1 MWQGFIGLL
10 SCVFAAWLC
19 LGSGASAGA
28 GAAISSDGRYQVFI
42 KPLVKGAADGT
53 GAEAIVL
60 VDKNTG
66 TERQLLVSRFD
77 DDYKQNLTN
86 LDTPL
91 FSLDGGFVY
100 VTSNDASPY
109 RSAVHQINLRTGKAR
124 FVTTGTA
131 LSVIRTG
138 PYRGFLMIQRHK
150 QARPPENGTINPVFV
165 VRPDGMLEFLVP
177 GSENEYGELAVAP
190 WLAKRGWHAW

>member
-1 MWQGFIGLL
+1 MRLGLMTLL
-10 SCVFAAWLC
+10 SCVLVATFGL
-19 LGSGASAGA
+19 SSTASARTGS
-28 GAAISSDGRYQVFI
+28 AISADGKYQVFI
-42 KPLVKGAADGT
+42 KPLGDGAADGNS
-53 GAEAIVL
+53 AEAIVL
-60 VDKNTG
+60 VDKRTG

-77 DDYKQNLTN
+77 DDYKKNLTN
-86 LDTPL
+86 LDAPL
-91 FSLDGGFVY
+91 FSLDSGFVY

-109 RSAVHQINLRTGKAR
+109 RSAVHQINVRTGQTR
-124 FVTTGTA
+124 FVSNGTA

-138 PYRGFLMIQRHK
+138 PYRGFLVIQRHK

-165 VRPDGMLEFLVP
+165 VRPDGTMEFLVP